1 VSEKVKYRTGFASSS
16 DGYPKGSSEKKLPI
30 KVQKKV
36 ETMSTINKSG
46 NMYPVMFGKFFM
58 RLVPPSGIV
67 EYLFYW
73 PCQSAHT
80 RSFSTS
86 ESVGIAFNGYDEFAT
101 GQNLLHHSDVPDP
114 VHVFIPN

>member
-30 KVQKKV
+30 NVQKKV
-36 ETMSTINKSG
+36 DTMRTMNKSG
-46 NMYPVMFGKFFM
+46 NMNPVIFGKFFM

-67 EYLFYW
+67 IYLLYG

-80 RSFSTS
+80 RSFSAS

-101 GQNLLHHSDVPDP
+101 GQNLLHHTDVPDP
-114 VHVFIPN
+114 V